1 MGEMMRRLGCG
12 RQLAGPGSDVNTCV
26 EWEGQLCKAMV
37 CGEDSLGGCWTRWPD
52 TDEKMNLPEA
62 HKTLPSEDGLKQSHR
77 ASFSP

>member
-37 CGEDSLGGCWTRWPD
+37 CGEDPWVDAGLGGQTR
-52 TDEKMNLPEA
+52 TK
-62 HKTLPSEDGLKQSHR
+62 R
-77 ASFSP
+77 